1 MSRAV
6 LDHKLPRA
14 TFWFHGQLYSKFF
27 IIFILKVL
35 LSAKTNTQ
43 RNRQTDKHTN
53 FETLL
58 CSEKKRSSRQIFFIV
73 KFSGVLSSRVKTRFV
88 SKLISSASLHCR
100 AHTGPKTGEHSW
112 ALVNNRETRTLEI
125 LNLSVGKYCHS
136 HHILT
141 GCWSSL
147 CLKK

>member
-1 MSRAV
+1 M
-6 LDHKLPRA
+6 
-14 TFWFHGQLYSKFF
+14 
-27 IIFILKVL
+27 
-35 LSAKTNTQ
+35 SAKTNTQ
-43 RNRQTDKHTN
+43 INRQTDKHTN
-53 FETLL
+53 FEALL
-58 CSEKKRSSRQIFFIV
+58 CSENKRSSRQFFFIV

-136 HHILT
+136 HFNWLLVFSLLEEVAASCSNPILKI
-141 GCWSSL
+141 SSVQIESTL
-147 CLKK
+147 AEITRVCT

>member
-1 MSRAV
+1 M
-6 LDHKLPRA
+6 
-14 TFWFHGQLYSKFF
+14 
-27 IIFILKVL
+27 
-35 LSAKTNTQ
+35 SAKTNTQ
-43 RNRQTDKHTN
+43 KNRQTDKHTN

-136 HHILT
+136 HFDRLLVFSLLEKVAASCSNPILKI
-141 GCWSSL
+141 SSEPNR
-147 CLKK
+147 KYVGWVHRVHT